1 MIAFCNGLLF
11 ISGFALIIDGIN
23 VDVFFS
29 VHDCPS
35 LLAFLLWII
44 PAEICTKNL
53 ISSPT
58 DFYPN
63 L

>member
-29 VHDCPS
+29 VMIAPLFLPS
-35 LLAFLLWII
+35 
-44 PAEICTKNL
+44 
-53 ISSPT
+53 
-58 DFYPN
+58 YYG
-63 L
+63 